1 MCDKILS
8 LDALSANALNTRGVA
23 LGKLRRY
30 EEALASYDAA
40 LAVAPE
46 RADIIINR
54 GTTLLDLDRVDEA
67 LASFDAAI
75 AREPENLAALIN
87 HGNACVRNDR
97 FKDALDSFDKA
108 QTIRPDRPSAL
119 IGRGIAL
126 AEMGRFEE
134 AIACHDQA
142 LRIEPHV
149 VAAHVN
155 RGNAMLKVNRV
166 EDALDNYNNAL
177 AIEPENAEANF
188 NAAVTRLCLGDYK
201 VGWEQYEYRWQKK
214 QLKSDRREFPRPMW
228 RGEKDIQGKTIFLHS
243 EQGFGDSLQFVR
255 YAPMVA
261 ALGARVSLAVPPA
274 LRELLG
280 SVAGV
285 AQVLTDGDATPDFDL
300 HCPLL
305 SLPLAFGTELETVP
319 AEVPYLWPSRERLEI
334 WSPRLPSETG
344 RLRVGLCWAGNP
356 GHVNDRNRSLP
367 LAHLADVLSLP
378 NIDFVSIQRE
388 VKDEGAEILR
398 SHGVLQLGGQFTSFS
413 DTAAVVALLDLVVA
427 VDTSV
432 AHLAGA
438 MGKGTALLLP
448 FSPDWRWLLDRTD
461 SPWYPSMRIFRQ
473 TESGDWS
480 GPVARLRDE
489 LHDAAERRIARLGQ

>member
-1 MCDKILS
+1 MLN
-8 LDALSANALNTRGVA
+8 ANAMNTRGVV
-23 LGKLRRY
+23 LGKLRRH

-40 LAVAPE
+40 LAVAPV
-46 RADIIINR
+46 RADVMVNR
-54 GTTLLDLDRVDEA
+54 GTALLDLDRIDEA

-75 AREPENLAALIN
+75 AREPENLSALIN
-87 HGNACVRNDR
+87 RGNACVRNDR
-97 FKDALDSFDKA
+97 LTDALESYNRA
-108 QTIRPDRPSAL
+108 QAIRPDRPSAL

-142 LRIEPHV
+142 LRLDPHI

-155 RGNAMLKVNRV
+155 RGNAMIKFARV
-166 EDALDNYNNAL
+166 EEALANYNNAL
-177 AIEPENAEANF
+177 ALEPENAEANF
-188 NAAVTRLCLGDYK
+188 NAAIARLCLGDYSA
-201 VGWEQYEYRWQKK
+201 GWEQYEYRWQKK
-214 QLKSDRREFPRPMW
+214 QLKPQHREFSQPMW
-228 RGEKDIQGKTIFLHS
+228 RGDKNLQGRTILLHA
-243 EQGFGDSLQFVR
+243 EQGLGDSLQFVR

-261 ALGARVSLAVPPA
+261 ALGARVLLAVPPA
-274 LRELLG
+274 LRELMC
-280 SVAGV
+280 SVSGV

-319 AEVPYLWPSRERLEI
+319 AEVPYLRPSREGVEA
-334 WSPRLPSETG
+334 WWPRMGAETG

-388 VKDEGAEILR
+388 VKDEDAAILR
-398 SHGVLQLGGQFTSFS
+398 DRGVLQLGQQFTNFS

-438 MGKGTALLLP
+438 MGKATALLLP

-473 TESGDWS
+473 AAPGDWR
-480 GPVARLRDE
+480 GLAARLGDE
-489 LHDAAERRIARLGQ
+489 LHDAAERRVARLGQ